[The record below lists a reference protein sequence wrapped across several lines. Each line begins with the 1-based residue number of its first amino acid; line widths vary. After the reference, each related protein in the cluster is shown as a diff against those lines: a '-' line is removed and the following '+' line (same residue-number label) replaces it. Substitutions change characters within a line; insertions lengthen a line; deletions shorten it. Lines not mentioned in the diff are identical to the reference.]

1 MECCERR
8 SIIAHS
14 NTMIDTA
21 DRLAIHE
28 LMGLYGIVIDERDW
42 SLINELFT
50 DDVIYDMSE
59 LDLGVLQGKAAVL
72 QLWHERE
79 VLRPLAQHATNI
91 VVSAAADDN
100 TANVISKGLGVG
112 RKGRVGSV
120 TYREVVR
127 RTAVGWRIAN
137 RHARLRQA
145 ADSATG
151 AAGTSPRPI
160 ISPASAK

>member
-1 MECCERR
+1 
-8 SIIAHS
+8 
-14 NTMIDTA
+14 MIDTA

-42 SLINELFT
+42 SRIDELFT
-50 DDVIYDMSE
+50 DDVVYDMSE
-59 LDLGVLQGKAAVL
+59 LGLGLLRGKDAVL
-72 QLWHERE
+72 RLWRERDD
-79 VLRPLAQHATNI
+79 LHPLAHHATN
-91 VVSAAADDN
+91 VVISATADGN
-100 TANVISKGLGVG
+100 SANVISKGLGVG

-120 TYREVVR
+120 TYRDVVR
-127 RTAVGWRIAN
+127 RTAVGWRIAS

>member
-1 MECCERR
+1 
-8 SIIAHS
+8 
-14 NTMIDTA
+14 MIDTA

-28 LMGLYGIVIDERDW
+28 LIGLYGIVIDERDW
-42 SLINELFT
+42 SRVDELFT
-50 DDVIYDMSE
+50 DDVLYDMSE
-59 LDLGVLQGKAAVL
+59 LGLGVLQGKDAVL
-72 QLWHERE
+72 QLWRDRDDLH
-79 VLRPLAQHATNI
+79 PLAHHATNI
-91 VVSAAADDN
+91 VVSAEADGN
-100 TANVISKGLGVG
+100 SPQVISKGLGVG

-120 TYREVVR
+120 TYRDLVR
-127 RTAVGWRIAN
+127 RTAVGWRIAR